1 MKNYRKVLEQF
12 LNKEWNSSLIIT
24 QMFGSSDSLVF
35 LVDKKIYRVGPKADI
50 DASMNVYDRFK
61 KLLLCY
67 NNIFPQIELVAN
79 GDISIACMEYIGEC
93 DLEKIIFQIGKT
105 EKGIAE
111 LSRFNYEVLE
121 KLRVIQK
128 ETSNRLTDLDN
139 LQQNKL
145 FFKELIDALS
155 INLKKIN
162 MDEEGYLFLNK
173 LKANADIFIKQ
184 TISSLAHK
192 DFSVGNIIISNEDK
206 SVKFIDPRIAIPY
219 LTKSIAMGNVA
230 IDIAGYLV
238 SIERKEMELQHEYPL
253 VSLKMIRDEIE
264 KEIEKYYNEGVF
276 SPMVLNACM
285 VLWYSVYVACKCEY
299 CVSKKWLYNT
309 MAQCL
314 KMFLNRY

>member
-12 LNKEWNSSLIIT
+12 FNKGGMRSLKIE
-24 QMFGSSDSLVF
+24 QMFGSSDSSVF
-35 LVDKKIYRVGPKADI
+35 LVGKKIYRVGAKADI
-50 DASMNVYDRFK
+50 DDSMDVYARFK

-79 GDISIACMEYIGEC
+79 GDISIARMEYIGEYN
-93 DLEKIIFQIGKT
+93 LEKIIFQMGKK
-105 EKGIAE
+105 EEGIAE

-128 ETSNRLTDLDN
+128 ETSNRLTNLDN

-145 FFKELIDALS
+145 FFNELIDALS
-155 INLKKIN
+155 VNFEKADIKK
-162 MDEEGYLFLNK
+162 EGNLFLNK
-173 LKANADIFIKQ
+173 LKANADMFIKQ

-192 DFSVGNIIISNEDK
+192 DFSVGNIIIWDEDK
-206 SVKFIDPRIAIPY
+206 SVKFIDPRNAVPY
-219 LTKSIAMGNVA
+219 LIKSKAMGNVA

-253 VSLKMIRDEIE
+253 ASLKLIKDEIG

-285 VLWYSVYVACKCEY
+285 ALWYSVYVACKCEY
-299 CVSKKWLYNT
+299 CVSKKEWLYNK
-309 MAQCL
+309 MVQCL
-314 KMFLNRY
+314 KIFLDR